1 MVLNIALNYGGR
13 DEIIFGIK
21 EMLKDIDMGKI
32 NIDDIDSQVFFKLF
46 IYKNQPD
53 PDLLIRPS
61 GELRLSNFFYYIK

>member
-32 NIDDIDSQVFFKLF
+32 NIDDIDSQVFFQT
-46 IYKNQPD
+46 IYIQKK
-53 PDLLIRPS
+53 S
-61 GELRLSNFFYYIK
+61 AGS